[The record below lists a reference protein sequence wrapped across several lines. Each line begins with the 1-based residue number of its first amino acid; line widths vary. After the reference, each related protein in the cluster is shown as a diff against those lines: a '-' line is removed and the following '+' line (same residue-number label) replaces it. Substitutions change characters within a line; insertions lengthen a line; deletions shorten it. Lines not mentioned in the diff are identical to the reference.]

1 MAVIGIDL
9 GGTKLAGALF
19 SDNGNV
25 LARDVLPLE
34 KRQGKEVEDLIGELI
49 EKLRPSSGVVNAIGI
64 SVPGIANT
72 REGTVWAPNIS
83 GWDFY
88 PLVAGLEKRLPGI
101 PIVMDSDRSCYILGE
116 CWKGKAQG
124 CKDAIFMAVGTGIG
138 AGILIEGKVLRGSAD
153 IAGAVGWLALSQPY
167 RSEYDNCG
175 DFEYHASGAG
185 LAKVAMGMLR
195 ERTRYDGPL
204 RLLGAKL
211 NARHVF
217 TAYET
222 GDPIA
227 EEILGQAIGY
237 WGRAVANL
245 VSIFN
250 PEKIIFGGGVFGPA
264 VRFLGRIHEEA
275 RRWAQP
281 ISFRQVSLEAS
292 VLGGEAGLIGAGYLA
307 LSSLDK
313 E

>member
-19 SDNGNV
+19 SENGNI

-34 KRQGKEVEDLIGELI
+34 KRQGKEVEELIGELI
-49 EKLRPSSGVVNAIGI
+49 EKLSSSNKAVKAIGI

-72 REGTVWAPNIS
+72 REGTVWAPNIP

-88 PLVAGLEKRLPGI
+88 PLIGGLKKRLPGI
-101 PIVMDSDRSCYILGE
+101 PIAMDSDRACYILGE

-124 CKDAIFMAVGTGIG
+124 CKDAIFVAVGTGIG
-138 AGILIEGKVLRGSAD
+138 AGILIDGKILRGSAD
-153 IAGAVGWLALSQPY
+153 IAGAVGWLALSEPY
-167 RSEYDNCG
+167 RSEYDPCG

-185 LAKVAMGMLR
+185 LAKVARNMLK
-195 ERTRYDGPL
+195 ETPVYEGYL
-204 RLLGAKL
+204 RRFGGEL
-211 NARHVF
+211 NAKHLF
-217 TAYET
+217 EAYES
-222 GDPIA
+222 GDPLA
-227 EEILGQAIGY
+227 EAAMDQAIGY
-237 WGRAVANL
+237 WGRATANL

-264 VRFLGRIHEEA
+264 ERFLGRIEEEA

-281 ISFRQVSLEAS
+281 ISFRQVRLEVSA
-292 VLGGEAGLIGAGYLA
+292 LGGDAGLIGAGYLA
-307 LSSLDK
+307 LGSLDK